1 MLGKHDGEKKVEK
14 LFDATLHTIKV
25 FFLILR
31 LLLSIY
37 SQSEIYWGI
46 FDNYGG
52 TSGKIFD
59 NYRGHYVG
67 EVQILNV

>member
-1 MLGKHDGEKKVEK
+1 MASSAFGNG
-14 LFDATLHTIKV
+14 
-25 FFLILR
+25 
-31 LLLSIY
+31 
-37 SQSEIYWGI
+37 SQSEIYRGI

-67 EVQILNV
+67 EVQIFNVFYFPM